1 MNAKTYKIE
10 VIIGANRYKFE
21 QFLFFEINR
30 IITANQISYQCFHK
44 KQKCKLFTSCTLAD
58 TGKYFNKR
66 RTHSLKKE
74 KHLITTSSTTLSST
88 TRIITTTG
96 N

>member
-10 VIIGANRYKFE
+10 VIRRYKFE

-66 RTHSLKKE
+66 RSQEKKY
-74 KHLITTSSTTLSST
+74 LITTSSTTLSST
-88 TRIITTTG
+88 NRIKTATG

>member
-58 TGKYFNKR
+58 TGKYINKR
-66 RTHSLKKE
+66 RTHTLKK
-74 KHLITTSSTTLSST
+74 KNT
-88 TRIITTTG
+88 
-96 N
+96 